1 MKLIKREIVIDNET
15 FRPQMIVT
23 VALDLQLAEDQM
35 AKDPD
40 EYFAQ
45 VGKDFVA
52 LLEEME

>member
-15 FRPQMIVT
+15 FRPQMIIT
-23 VALDLQLAEDQM
+23 IALDLQVAEDQM

-45 VGKDFVA
+45 VGRDFVA
-52 LLEEME
+52 MLEEME

>member
-1 MKLIKREIVIDNET
+1 MKLINREIKVDPET
-15 FRPQMIVT
+15 FKPQMILT
-23 VALDLQLAEDQM
+23 IALDLQLAEDHLS
-35 AKDPD
+35 KDPD

>member
-15 FRPQMIVT
+15 FRPQMIIT
-23 VALDLQLAEDQM
+23 IALDLQVAEDQM

-45 VGKDFVA
+45 VGRDFVEM
-52 LLEEME
+52 LETME